1 MDFFTSE
8 NFITFNLF
16 MNAYTNEKNE
26 IKKCI
31 SSLPKKWQDMEQSNT
46 NDMVYMRDIGMVKH
60 NGIGILTKNLSVI
73 DIDEPKKCNILN
85 KLLND
90 CKIIVQTRKGY
101 HFYFNKENQL
111 PRQKCCKIADINTN
125 LLYFT
130 PQYFHTETGNEY
142 NYKLIKNE
150 SLGDMPEYAINWCQ
164 TLISMSEYI
173 TPPQKSEQTDN
184 VKTVINPTL
193 RIRRIPIKAVYKII
207 QILYNNNFFEQYSNW
222 RDTAYILRHLN
233 NSEKVFLMFDKYSRL
248 IEKYKDEPEYK
259 NRLQFFGKGEYNEN
273 FNENGVLLKIRK
285 LDPTNFKKII
295 PLLYKSKYDSIKFNQ
310 QFIYNEPEIFNNW
323 VSEYKILCIKSA
335 YGTGKTY
342 AFKQVLEKHK
352 FRKVLFITY
361 RQSLAISLTNDL
373 TEKFGFKS
381 YLDKTTNIMT
391 QDKLIIQLDS
401 LKRMTYKLDS
411 KESLLDEV
419 YIKYDLIVLDEIEG
433 LLNHLSF
440 NKINQTQIYNILVKL
455 INNSTKVLCLDGD
468 LSDRSMDFISN
479 ITKSY
484 VLYNNVYKPVKK
496 DFRMTHNLDKFNKAI
511 DDDLKAGKKIV
522 IVSMTKTDTERL
534 NIEYN
539 INIDEIYK
547 KYKNEYKICIH
558 NSIEKNKDIMADV
571 NNEWLKYDMI
581 LYSPTIES
589 GVDFNIPN
597 YFDRCYGIINN
608 NSTTYRAFNQML
620 NRVRY
625 YKNNDVL
632 LLMPTNMQYITD
644 EILYRFEEIK
654 ATKYNNILGD
664 NGLNNILIHNDTE
677 RINSTNY
684 FMTAFIKSLDDKG
697 HSYKYLFD
705 KPTEKMHNDINDREI
720 QIECICKSKNL
731 NVNEYE
737 ELCNR
742 RERNDEITRKENYE
756 VIKYFYSSVFKTD
769 IKNINEEWLDERYN
783 KVSMISKYNKIN
795 MNQELRHIKEGD
807 YNNLFELKKIN
818 EVSKIINIIGY
829 AVNNNNIIENIEGR
843 NFEEA
848 ETELIKIF
856 SNKDFKILFNKNRDM
871 KNNNICL
878 VVNDLLDE
886 YGYKLDKKRIRKMT
900 NGINKNSYEYN
911 LTHNNIIIEYNKMTH
926 IIEEKAND
934 RNNKYKLNALFLDI

>member
-1 MDFFTSE
+1 M
-8 NFITFNLF
+8 
-16 MNAYTNEKNE
+16 
-26 IKKCI
+26 
-31 SSLPKKWQDMEQSNT
+31 
-46 NDMVYMRDIGMVKH
+46 
-60 NGIGILTKNLSVI
+60 
-73 DIDEPKKCNILN
+73 
-85 KLLND
+85 
-90 CKIIVQTRKGY
+90 
-101 HFYFNKENQL
+101 
-111 PRQKCCKIADINTN
+111 
-125 LLYFT
+125 
-130 PQYFHTETGNEY
+130 
-142 NYKLIKNE
+142 
-150 SLGDMPEYAINWCQ
+150 
-164 TLISMSEYI
+164 TL
-173 TPPQKSEQTDN
+173 K
-184 VKTVINPTL
+184 
-193 RIRRIPIKAVYKII
+193 IRRIPQQAIYKII
-207 QILYNNNFFEQYSNW
+207 QILYNNKFFESYSNW

-233 NSEKVFLMFDKYSRL
+233 NSEKCFLMFDKYSRK
-248 IEKYKDEPEYK
+248 IKKYEDEPEYK
-259 NRLQFFGKGEYNEN
+259 NRLQFYGKGEYNEN

-285 LDPTNFKKII
+285 LDPKNFKKII
-295 PLLYKSKYDSIKFNQ
+295 PLLYKSKYDNTTINH
-310 QFIYNEPEIFNNW
+310 QFIYNDPEIFNNW

-352 FRKVLFITY
+352 FKKVLFITY

-373 TEKFGFKS
+373 KEKFGFKS
-381 YLDKTTNIMT
+381 YLDKDTNIMT
-391 QDKLIIQLDS
+391 EDKLIIQLDS
-401 LKRMTYKLDS
+401 LKKFTYKLDTPPT
-411 KESLLDEV
+411 LLCDDV

-440 NKINQTQIYNILVKL
+440 NKINQTQIYNILVNL
-455 INNSTKVLCLDGD
+455 INNSKKVLCLDGD

-496 DFRMTHNLDKFNKAI
+496 YFSFTHNLDKFNKAI
-511 DDDLKAGKKIV
+511 DDDLKAGRKIV
-522 IVSMTKTDTERL
+522 ICSMTKTDTERL

-539 INIDEIYK
+539 INIEEIYK

-558 NSIEKNKDIMADV
+558 NSIEKNKEIMADV
-571 NNEWLKYDMI
+571 NSEWLKYDMI

-589 GVDFNIPN
+589 GVDFNISN
-597 YFDRCYGIINN
+597 YFDKCYGIINN

-620 NRVRY
+620 NRVRH
-625 YKNNDVL
+625 YKNNEVL
-632 LLMPTNMQYITD
+632 CLLPTNLQYTTD
-644 EILYRFEEIK
+644 DILYRYEEIK
-654 ATKYNNILGD
+654 ATKYNNIMGD
-664 NGLNNILIHNDTE
+664 NGLTNILIHNDTE

-705 KPTEKMHNDINDREI
+705 KPTEKMYNDINDREI
-720 QIECICKSKNL
+720 QIECICRSKNL

-756 VIKYFYSSVFKTD
+756 VMKYFYSSVFKTD
-769 IKNINEEWLDERYN
+769 IKNITEEWLDERYN

-795 MNQELRHIKEGD
+795 MRQEMRHIKEGD

-829 AVNNNNIIENIEGR
+829 AVNDNNIIENIEGR

-848 ETELIKIF
+848 ETQLIKVF
-856 SNKDFKILFNKNRDM
+856 NNKEFKTLFNKNRDM

-900 NGINKNSYEYN
+900 NGKSVDSYEYI
-911 LTHNNIIIEYNKMTH
+911 LKHNNIIIEYNKMTN
-926 IIEEKAND
+926 IILEKEND
-934 RNNKYKLNALFLDI
+934 KNYKYKMDALFLDI